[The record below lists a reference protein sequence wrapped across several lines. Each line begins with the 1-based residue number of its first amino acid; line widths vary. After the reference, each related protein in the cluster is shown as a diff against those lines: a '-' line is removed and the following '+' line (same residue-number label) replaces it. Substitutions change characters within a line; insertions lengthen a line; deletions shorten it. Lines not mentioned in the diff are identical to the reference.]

1 MRQIILL
8 GPPGSGKGT
17 QAQFIV
23 ERCVIP
29 LIATG
34 DILRAEVAAGSELGV
49 EAKRI
54 MASGELVPD
63 SLVIELVRQRVAKDD
78 CSAGYLFD
86 GFPRTLAQA
95 VAMHEAGIEVN
106 LVLVFACDDQLVV
119 DRLAGRMIHPGSG
132 RIYHLRTSPPKT
144 EGVDDV
150 TGEPLVQRDDDKEQT
165 VRKRLEVYKEHTMP
179 LIEHYTSMMESV
191 PGMKLVRIDAAA
203 PAQQVNAEVR
213 NAIDG
218 L

>member
-17 QAQFIV
+17 QAKFIV
-23 ERCVIP
+23 DHCAIP

-54 MASGELVPD
+54 MTSGELVPD

-95 VAMHEAGIEVN
+95 EAMQEAGIGVN
-106 LVLVFACDDQLVV
+106 LVLVFDCDDQVVV
-119 DRLAGRMIHPGSG
+119 DRLSGRMIHPGSC
-132 RIYHLRTSPPKT
+132 RIYHLRTCPPKT
-144 EGVDDV
+144 AGVDDV

-165 VRKRLEVYKEHTMP
+165 VRKRLEVYREHTMP
-179 LIEHYTSMMESV
+179 LIEHYA
-191 PGMKLVRIDAAA
+191 GMTGQNKGMRLVRIDAAA

-213 NAIDG
+213 NAIEG
-218 L
+218 E